1 MDDDSPITQTMKS
14 KLIEEI
20 DSRWELKDQ
29 HTAENI
35 AECIGNIRREYN
47 VSRDS
52 VLSITTDNVADYIN
66 AVKRHL
72 QAVNV
77 LCTVHTIN
85 LAVSKGLAV
94 LKATALHFNKSITDS
109 YLLESKQKLL
119 GVKPAKLI
127 NDCATRW
134 NSMRWCVGQ
143 PSNKL
148 KSSRAF
154 AVLPLKYVL
163 LSHLQPSIGDPAALN
178 EMKKDLGPKEAIQ
191 S

>member
-1 MDDDSPITQTMKS
+1 MKS
-14 KLIEEI
+14 RLIEEI
-20 DSRWELKDQ
+20 DSRWELKDR

-35 AECIGNIRREYN
+35 AECIGNILGEYN

-52 VLSITTDNVADYIN
+52 VLSITTDNAANYIYTI
-66 AVKRHL
+66 KRHL

-85 LAVSKGLAV
+85 LAVRKGLAV
-94 LKATALHFNKSITDS
+94 RAIETLVSRLKATALHFNKSINDS

-148 KSSRAF
+148 KSSR
-154 AVLPLKYVL
+154 
-163 LSHLQPSIGDPAALN
+163 G
-178 EMKKDLGPKEAIQ
+178 
-191 S
+191 